1 LTARTEATVSLA
13 EARPRALTLLDG
25 PAPLLVVSDFDGTL
39 AQISLDPMGSVIEPL
54 GRAALRRLARI
65 AVARPDLLRVAVL
78 SGRGAVDVASRVRV
92 GGLVFHGNHGLE
104 VGRLSVRGRPEALR
118 VEFDPR
124 FAAESEAFGRLAT
137 AVAGELGHPAWLFV
151 EVKGPS
157 VAFHFRQ
164 APDPDAALRAI
175 DAALPTALAR
185 PGMPDVERYDGRK
198 VVEFRPP
205 GSGGK
210 GAAMRRL
217 LEDES
222 PGSVLVLG
230 DDRSDAEAFAVL
242 LEARAAGLV
251 SGLAVG
257 VHGSVETP
265 PEILGRADLV
275 LGGPHDAARLLSA
288 LGRALERRIAPRA
301 KAREAAS
308 PSSRRTPSPRR
319 TSRRS

>member
-1 LTARTEATVSLA
+1 MTAVTEGSTVPLA
-13 EARPRALTLLDG
+13 EARPRALALLDE
-25 PAPLLVVSDFDGTL
+25 PRPLLVVSDFDGTL
-39 AQISLDPMGSVIEPL
+39 ARISLDPMGSVIEPL
-54 GRAALRRLARI
+54 GRSALRRLARL

-92 GGLVFHGNHGLE
+92 GGISFHGNHGLE
-104 VGRLSVRGRPEALR
+104 IGRLAVRGRAEALR
-118 VEFDPR
+118 VEADPR
-124 FAAESEAFGRLAT
+124 YAPEREAFGRLAT
-137 AVAGELGHPAWLFV
+137 AVGDELGNPAWLFV

-164 APDPDAALRAI
+164 ASDPDGALRAI
-175 DAALPTALAR
+175 DAAIGIALAR

-217 LEDES
+217 LDDES

-230 DDRSDAEAFAVL
+230 DDRSDADAFAVL
-242 LEARAAGLV
+242 LEAREAGRV
-251 SGLAVG
+251 AGLAVG

-265 PEILGRADLV
+265 PEILRRADLV
-275 LGGPHDAARLLSA
+275 LGCPHDAARLLSS
-288 LGRALERRIAPRA
+288 LGRALERRISAGGT
-301 KAREAAS
+301 E
-308 PSSRRTPSPRR
+308 
-319 TSRRS
+319 